1 MNSLDVI
8 KEKFKHDNYA
18 NQFGIKLD
26 KLTKEK
32 VLMHMEVNDGMLN
45 FHGTP
50 HGGAI
55 YSLADAAFS
64 VIGNNQNNISVALD
78 CTINYHSAPKVGDIL
93 YVRGER
99 IKQTRKIGTYL
110 FKVFKKVE
118 GEEAR
123 VATMMSTLYR
133 TGKAHDSGLPVE

>member
-1 MNSLDVI
+1 MDNLDI
-8 KEKFKHDNYA
+8 IRDKFKDDKYA
-18 NQFGIKLD
+18 QQFGIELD
-26 KLTKEK
+26 NLTEK
-32 VLMHMEVNDGMLN
+32 TVLMHMKVREDMLN

-78 CTINYHSAPKVGDIL
+78 CTINYHAAPKVGDTL

-110 FKVFKKVE
+110 FKVFKRIEDQEK
-118 GEEAR
+118 R
-123 VATMMSTLYR
+123 MATMMSTLYR
-133 TGKAHDSGLPVE
+133 TGKAHESNLPVK